1 MLLPIFAEKLDR
13 LFELVTR
20 PDSQPFSHTEV
31 AAGAGVTAAY
41 VWRLRRGRERA
52 TVLALST

>member
-1 MLLPIFAEKLDR
+1 MPLPTFAEKLDR

-20 PDSQPFSHTEV
+20 PDGQPFGHTEV
-31 AAGAGVTAAY
+31 ATGAGVTAAY
-41 VWRLRRGRERA
+41 VWRLRRGREWA